1 MITILLTIK
10 KRRANNEP
18 NRDFKVF
25 GGAKNDPDNYG
36 FDCTLHRNQAGR
48 KVNVDVIDGWH
59 KERGFKKQP
68 QSGRICGYHFVV
80 LPDGTIETG
89 RYLSE
94 IGAHVSGQNSRSIGI
109 CYVGGLDANGK
120 ASDTRTPEQKE
131 ALLWLLMR
139 LVVMFPDATIK
150 GHRDYSPDLNGDG
163 IIEPWEYIKE
173 CPCFNAAIEYNNV

>member
-1 MITILLTIK
+1 M
-10 KRRANNEP
+10 
-18 NRDFKVF
+18 
-25 GGAKNDPDNYG
+25 
-36 FDCTLHRNQAGR
+36 
-48 KVNVDVIDGWH
+48 
-59 KERGFKKQP
+59 KQP

-120 ASDTRTPEQKE
+120 AADTRTPEQKE

-173 CPCFNAAIEYNNV
+173 CPCFNAAIEYSNI

>member
-1 MITILLTIK
+1 MNQTEILKYLEGQKTTRTITDLIVHCTATK
-10 KRRANNEP
+10 P
-18 NRDFKVF
+18 
-25 GGAKNDPDNYG
+25 GA
-36 FDCTLHRNQAGR
+36 

-80 LPDGTIETG
+80 LTDGTIETG

-120 ASDTRTPEQKE
+120 AADTRTPG
-131 ALLWLLMR
+131 
-139 LVVMFPDATIK
+139 TK
-150 GHRDYSPDLNGDG
+150 GGVNMV
-163 IIEPWEYIKE
+163 IIPISCYV
-173 CPCFNAAIEYNNV
+173 PGRND

>member
-1 MITILLTIK
+1 MNQTEILKYLEGQKTTRTITDLI
-10 KRRANNEP
+10 
-18 NRDFKVF
+18 VH
-25 GGAKNDPDNYG
+25 
-36 FDCTLHRNQAGR
+36 CTATKPGV

-68 QSGRICGYHFVV
+68 QSGRICGYHFVI

-120 ASDTRTPEQKE
+120 AADTRTPEQKE
-131 ALLWLLMR
+131 ALIWLLMR
-139 LVVMFPDATIK
+139 LAVMFPDATIK

-163 IIEPWEYIKE
+163 IIEPWEFMKE
-173 CPCFNAAIEYNNV
+173 CPCFDAQKEYINL

>member
-1 MITILLTIK
+1 MNQTEILKYLEEQKTTRTITDLI
-10 KRRANNEP
+10 
-18 NRDFKVF
+18 VH
-25 GGAKNDPDNYG
+25 
-36 FDCTLHRNQAGR
+36 CTATKPGP

-120 ASDTRTPEQKE
+120 PADTRTPEQKE
-131 ALLWLLMR
+131 ALIWLLSR
-139 LVVMFPDATIK
+139 LVVMFPDAKIK

-173 CPCFNAAIEYNNV
+173 CPCFNAAIEYSNI

>member
-18 NRDFKVF
+18 IRDFKVF
-25 GGAKNDPDNYG
+25 GGTKKIPDDYG
-36 FDCTLHRNQAGR
+36 FDCALHRNQAQ
-48 KVNVDVIDGWH
+48 
-59 KERGFKKQP
+59 GFKKQP

-89 RYLSE
+89 RFLSE

-120 ASDTRTPEQKE
+120 AADTRTPEQKE
-131 ALLWLLMR
+131 ALIWLLKH
-139 LVVMFPDATIK
+139 LVVMFPNATIK

-173 CPCFNAAIEYNNV
+173 CPCFNAAIEYSKI

>member
-1 MITILLTIK
+1 MNQTEILKYLEGQKTTRTITDLIVHCTATK
-10 KRRANNEP
+10 P
-18 NRDFKVF
+18 
-25 GGAKNDPDNYG
+25 GA
-36 FDCTLHRNQAGR
+36 

-109 CYVGGLDANGK
+109 CYVGDWMPTAKPPTHARRNKRGVIMVAYAVSRYVPGRND
-120 ASDTRTPEQKE
+120 
-131 ALLWLLMR
+131 
-139 LVVMFPDATIK
+139 
-150 GHRDYSPDLNGDG
+150 
-163 IIEPWEYIKE
+163 
-173 CPCFNAAIEYNNV
+173 